1 MKNIYKKLGYFLV
14 ACILIQSLSAN
25 GNLVRSII
33 LPGWGELKM
42 EETKRSRILMVS
54 DLSIFVTY
62 LLGKSFNV
70 SYIDHYKAYGTLY
83 ANADM
88 QGKDYSFIV
97 NMSNYNSMSE
107 YNQDMSNRK
116 NYDDIYEDSTYN
128 WEWDN
133 TNKRLKFNNMRE
145 SSIISD
151 KFAEFAVAG
160 LIINRVISA
169 IDVLYLTNK
178 NSRVKLNAFVSP
190 EKNDG
195 ISLNVSFSLR

>member
-1 MKNIYKKLGYFLV
+1 MKNTYKKLAYFLF
-14 ACILIQSLSAN
+14 ACVLIQNLSAN
-25 GNLVRSII
+25 SNLVRSLI

-42 EETKRSRILMVS
+42 EETKRSRILMAS

-62 LLGKSFNV
+62 FLGKSFNV
-70 SYIDHYKAYGTLY
+70 SYINQYKAYGTLY

-107 YNQDMSNRK
+107 YNQDMYNRK
-116 NYDDIYEDSTYN
+116 NYDDIYENSDYN
-128 WEWDN
+128 WEWN
-133 TNKRLKFNNMRE
+133 GTNKRLKFNSMRE
-145 SSIISD
+145 SSIISS

-160 LIINRVISA
+160 LIINRVISI

-178 NSRVKLNAFVSP
+178 NSSVKLNAFVSP

-195 ISLNVSFSLR
+195 ISLNVSFSLK